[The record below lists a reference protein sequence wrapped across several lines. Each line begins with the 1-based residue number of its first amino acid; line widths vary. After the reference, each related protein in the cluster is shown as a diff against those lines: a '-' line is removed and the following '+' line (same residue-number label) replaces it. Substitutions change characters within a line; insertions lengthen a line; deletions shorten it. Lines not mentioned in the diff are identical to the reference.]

1 MRVPCLLV
9 EKVVLS
15 NCSWCTVQYGQWL
28 RRGRQ
33 TSASRAIS
41 GPKALANYGFLKEV
55 TLRLDPVL
63 AIWRRGAFGPDKNP
77 HMRPISRAM
86 DTQYEADRPH
96 YPFWIVPAR
105 DSMLR
110 SYESCGII
118 LPLDHRFKR
127 RRHRDR
133 LRHANS
139 TTGDSSWR
147 TTRRSSL
154 SAARTQ
160 PQQPARRE
168 LRQSR
173 WSVRVAKQMLSQRQ
187 GLGLATLIAAS
198 RCSGFLAAFLNG
210 NRATSSAWS
219 PSWSPLHPSRPEQG
233 TGT

>member
-1 MRVPCLLV
+1 MY
-9 EKVVLS
+9 
-15 NCSWCTVQYGQWL
+15 CTVQYGQWL

-86 DTQYEADRPH
+86 DTQYKADRPH

-110 SYESCGII
+110 SYESCGLI

-133 LRHANS
+133 LV
-139 TTGDSSWR
+139 TQ
-147 TTRRSSL
+147 TRQRVIRLGALHGAALCRLHVHSL
-154 SAARTQ
+154 SSQPDESYGSRDGACGWLSKCFPNARGW
-160 PQQPARRE
+160 A
-168 LRQSR
+168 
-173 WSVRVAKQMLSQRQ
+173 SQ
-187 GLGLATLIAAS
+187 
-198 RCSGFLAAFLNG
+198 
-210 NRATSSAWS
+210 
-219 PSWSPLHPSRPEQG
+219 H
-233 TGT
+233 